1 MTILTYLLSYL
12 VVFISFCTSYK
23 SDRINFFSNIEFTK
37 STFIYIYI
45 LYLYWKVI
53 KFLPGLLFYMGDSH
67 SFHWNNVQLT
77 FRSVLNVIRYKYEQ
91 NLIRTEKK
99 LSACDIFILVTND
112 PSAIDI
118 HCNLR
123 DYCKEL
129 HTNTED
135 KKKGNVC
142 VVRMSNP

>member
-1 MTILTYLLSYL
+1 MTILKYLLSYL

-23 SDRINFFSNIEFTK
+23 RDRINFFSNIEFTK

-67 SFHWNNVQLT
+67 SFHWKNVQLT

-91 NLIRTEKK
+91 NLKRTEKK
-99 LSACDIFILVTND
+99 SCLLVIFLSLLRMILLPLTYIVTY
-112 PSAIDI
+112 ATTA
-118 HCNLR
+118 HKHR
-123 DYCKEL
+123 RQ
-129 HTNTED
+129 
-135 KKKGNVC
+135 KKGNVC
-142 VVRMSNP
+142 IVRVSNP